1 MCARDTSCF
10 TLADE
15 DFAQKEDAGGTADE
29 LSTEAEQV
37 LAAVIILER
46 DNVHLERPHIR
57 KELVE
62 LIKNHV
68 R

>member
-1 MCARDTSCF
+1 
-10 TLADE
+10 LADE
-15 DFAQKEDAGGTADE
+15 DFAQKEDASGTADE

-62 LIKNHV
+62 LIKHHV

>member
-1 MCARDTSCF
+1 
-10 TLADE
+10 LADE